1 MVFVASN
8 SRFPVRAVRPNPGLW
23 GQKEA
28 APFVRNAHAAI
39 ADFAPTKTAY
49 TLAGQ
54 DIASRLIIGEVV
66 LDQVIA
72 LHASRLEKGV
82 GSQAIVEVAEIIS
95 AHIPGNRYFKIEL
108 GVSQEQINSTVE
120 DLSHFCNIAT
130 GVWQLT

>member
-1 MVFVASN
+1 MAFVASN
-8 SRFPVRAVRPNPGLW
+8 GRFPARAARPNPGLW
-23 GQKEA
+23 EQRKA
-28 APFVRNAHAAI
+28 APFVRNARAAI
-39 ADFAPTKTAY
+39 ADFAHTKAAY

-72 LHASRLEKGV
+72 LHASRLERGV
-82 GSQAIVEVAEIIS
+82 GSQAIVEAAKIVS
-95 AHIPGNRYFKIEL
+95 AHIPGDRYFKVEL

-120 DLSHFCNIAT
+120 NLSHFCNIAT